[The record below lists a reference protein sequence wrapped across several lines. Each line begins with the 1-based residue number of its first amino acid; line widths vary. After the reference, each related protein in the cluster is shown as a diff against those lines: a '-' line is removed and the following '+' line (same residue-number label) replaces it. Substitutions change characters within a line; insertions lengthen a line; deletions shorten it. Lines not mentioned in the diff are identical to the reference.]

1 MLDPMEEVP
10 TQILEVRPGGLGS
23 DASIT
28 LSVSS
33 QAARVILTALSEQ
46 LDRRRAEPLEG
57 AHDVHGLRQATE
69 LVERFEALAAADAHA
84 VVRFS
89 GDELRSC
96 LLELTSYADRM
107 DVDGFQPPELRERL
121 QVIAEITPVLWDA
134 NAAASMPLSPA
145 HLAE

>member
-1 MLDPMEEVP
+1 MEEVP

-96 LLELTSYADRM
+96 VLELTSYADRM

-121 QVIAEITPVLWDA
+121 QVIAEISPVLWDA
-134 NAAASMPLSPA
+134 NAAASPPLSPA
-145 HLAE
+145 HTAE